1 MESQSAKVREYY
13 DQADLAQRI
22 KEALIKAGL
31 GKGRLSAED
40 LAPLDQFHS
49 RGLKATVELAELLN
63 PKPGTTVVDIGSG
76 LGGPSRYLAAHY
88 GCRVHGVDLSPSFVD
103 ASIHLAE
110 RAGLSELVSYECANA
125 LSLPFENSSFDIA
138 WTQHVAMNIAD
149 RPKLY
154 AEAFRV
160 LRNGGRLA
168 IFDVLAGVN
177 EPLHFPVPWSPG
189 PETSFL
195 LTESEL
201 RSTLENAGF
210 RVLSW
215 HDKTEDGINWFENFK
230 KSLQSNSTPI
240 LGLHIAMGP
249 EFSKASANLARNL
262 QERKAILVETILE
275 KP

>member
-13 DQADLAQRI
+13 DQADLAQRM

-31 GKGRLSAED
+31 GEGRLSAED

-49 RGLKATVELAELLN
+49 RGLKATIELAELLN
-63 PKPGTTVVDIGSG
+63 PKPGATVVDIGSG
-76 LGGPSRYLAAHY
+76 LGGPSRYLAARY
-88 GCRVHGVDLSPSFVD
+88 GCRVHGIDLSPSFVD
-103 ASIHLAE
+103 ASNHLAE
-110 RAGLSELVSYECANA
+110 RAGLSELVSYECGNA
-125 LSLPFENSSFDIA
+125 LALPFESSSFDIA

-168 IFDVLAGVN
+168 IFDVLGGVN
-177 EPLHFPVPWSPG
+177 EPLYFPVPWSPG

-195 LTESEL
+195 LTESEM
-201 RSTLENAGF
+201 RSTLESAGF

-215 HDKTEDGINWFENFK
+215 HDKTDDGILWFENFN
-230 KSLQSNSTPI
+230 KSLQSKSTPI
-240 LGLHIAMGP
+240 LGLHITMGP
-249 EFSKASANLARNL
+249 EFSKATANLARNL